1 MSKNKDCS
9 LWDDVR
15 TWLTDATRSAMREA
29 EDLSRR
35 GRLKLEIIRT
45 SHEIERQLSKL
56 GGTLYSQAS
65 ADPDAPVVLTSEQRK
80 LIQEIARLEAELA
93 ARKRAYA
100 AEKKKRT

>member
-1 MSKNKDCS
+1 MPKDKDRS

-15 TWLTDATRSAMREA
+15 VWLTDATRSAMREA

-45 SHEIERQLSKL
+45 SHEIERQLSRL
-56 GGTLYSQAS
+56 GGMLYSQVS
-65 ADPDAPVVLTSEQRK
+65 ANPAAPVELTAEQRK
-80 LIQEIARLEAELA
+80 LIEEIARLETELA

-100 AEKKKRT
+100 AQKKKT